1 MTEIKPRTI
10 SNTFTFNYAF
20 YPKLDRDQ
28 MLGGEVPIHKT
39 LHHLDFRACKNVLL
53 HLSIKSA
60 VFRHAEL
67 KLDFKNVLRR
77 R

>member
-28 MLGGEVPIHKT
+28 MLGGEVPIHRTGEFVEGQVK
-39 LHHLDFRACKNVLL
+39 DGLL
-53 HLSIKSA
+53 VSDRIGLGLLMGSLMFSLLA
-60 VFRHAEL
+60 VPT
-67 KLDFKNVLRR
+67 VP
-77 R
+77 